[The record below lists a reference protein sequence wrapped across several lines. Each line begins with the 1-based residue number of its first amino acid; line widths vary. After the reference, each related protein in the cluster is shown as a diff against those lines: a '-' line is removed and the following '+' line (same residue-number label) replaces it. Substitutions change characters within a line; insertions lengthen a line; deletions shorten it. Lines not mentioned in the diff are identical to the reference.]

1 MKNAIVIPV
10 RLNSQRLPKK
20 ALIDIEGKTLIQ
32 RVVGQC
38 LKTDLP
44 VYLIT
49 DSQEIADSV
58 CPRRTTVLFLREEA
72 CSGTERIANAID
84 MIPADG
90 IINVQGDQPFVDPQE
105 ILVMNEHMIANNST
119 YPVITPSKIYERDH
133 PYAKDPNKVKVVAA
147 KCGRALYF
155 SRHAIGDERVRIHM
169 GVYGYRRSV
178 LERYQYMKPTPLEQR
193 ERLEQLRF
201 LENDIP
207 IYTYETE
214 RDLFSVDTPQDLE
227 HAREIAW
234 EYD

>member
-1 MKNAIVIPV
+1 MNNVIAIPV
-10 RLNSQRLPKK
+10 RLNSRRIPQK
-20 ALIDIEGKTLIQ
+20 ALSEIEGRTLIQ
-32 RVVGQC
+32 RTVARC
-38 LKTDLP
+38 HETELP

-58 CPRRTTVLFLREEA
+58 CPRKTTVLFLREEA

-105 ILVMNEHMIANNST
+105 ILNMNEHLSANNSA
-119 YPVITPSKIYERDH
+119 YQVITPCKVYERDH
-133 PYAKDPNKVKVVAA
+133 PYAKDPNKVKVVTA

-169 GVYGYRRSV
+169 GIYGYRRSV

-201 LENDIP
+201 LENDVP

>member
-105 ILVMNEHMIANNST
+105 ILVMNEHMIANNSA

-133 PYAKDPNKVKVVAA
+133 PYAKD
-147 KCGRALYF
+147 
-155 SRHAIGDERVRIHM
+155 
-169 GVYGYRRSV
+169 
-178 LERYQYMKPTPLEQR
+178 TEQ
-193 ERLEQLRF
+193 
-201 LENDIP
+201 
-207 IYTYETE
+207 
-214 RDLFSVDTPQDLE
+214 S
-227 HAREIAW
+227 
-234 EYD
+234 

>member
-10 RLNSQRLPKK
+10 RLNSQRLPRK
-20 ALIDIEGKTLIQ
+20 ALIDIEGKSLIQ

-38 LKTDLP
+38 LKTELP

-58 CPRRTTVLFLREEA
+58 CPRKTTVLFMREEA

-84 MIPADG
+84 IIPAEG

-105 ILVMNEHMIANNST
+105 IMVMNQHMAANNST
-119 YPVITPSKIYERDH
+119 FSVITPSKIYERDH
-133 PYAKDPNKVKVVAA
+133 PYAKDPNKVKVVAS
-147 KCGRALYF
+147 KYGRALYF

-169 GVYGYRRSV
+169 GIYGYRRSV
-178 LERYQYMKPTPLEQR
+178 LERYEYMKPTPLEQR
-193 ERLEQLRF
+193 EGLEQLRF

-207 IYTYETE
+207 IYTYETQ
-214 RDLFSVDTPQDLE
+214 RDLFSVDTPEDLE